1 MNYDKPKVVP
11 TLPFSITIIYLLSW
25 HSILIWYSLSKN
37 KINIKTMKQETTL
50 TDLKE
55 KVEQHREKVES
66 SFKTLAG
73 GQRNLILLNEDL
85 RNMRR
90 CVRLLSYDP
99 SMKGANTTSLTKL
112 QQSTNNLLESVE
124 NLLQTAEKHLETA
137 DEELLTA
144 ECDVLRADQNQDIL
158 DKIETFLN
166 QSQDERRTA
175 QKLLDKADSLQERL
189 EGIIN
194 QIKAT
199 FDNVIS
205 QKEQG

>member
-1 MNYDKPKVVP
+1 
-11 TLPFSITIIYLLSW
+11 
-25 HSILIWYSLSKN
+25 
-37 KINIKTMKQETTL
+37 MKQEKTL
-50 TDLKE
+50 ADLKE

-66 SFKTLAG
+66 SFKTLAI
-73 GQRNLILLNEDL
+73 GQRNLILLKRHL
-85 RNMRR
+85 RKMRR
-90 CVRLLSYDP
+90 VRLLSYDP

-144 ECDVLRADQNQDIL
+144 ECDVLRSDQNQDIL

-175 QKLLDKADSLQERL
+175 QKLLDKADSLQGQL
-189 EGIIN
+189 KGIIN

-205 QKEQG
+205 QKKQG

>member
-1 MNYDKPKVVP
+1 
-11 TLPFSITIIYLLSW
+11 
-25 HSILIWYSLSKN
+25 
-37 KINIKTMKQETTL
+37 MKQETTL

-175 QKLLDKADSLQERL
+175 QKLLDKADSSQEQL